1 MRKSAFFLAIFT
13 LLMILSGCQD
23 SEENTYSFY
32 YVRTADSIMFGQSDA
47 LIAPVNRTFS
57 GQHSDLSYLLQ
68 HYFEG
73 PAEEGFESPFPQGTR
88 LIRVRMDGNLLIAE
102 VTTHF
107 LALENIRLTTEGAC
121 LTATC
126 HELTGA
132 ESVQVVCGNEIF
144 QFNRSDYIF
153 LDVIDT
159 QSGKD
164 TQ

>member
-13 LLMILSGCQD
+13 LLMILAGCQD

-73 PAEEGFESPFPQGTR
+73 PTEEGFETPFPKGTR

-107 LALENIRLTTEGAC
+107 LALENIRLTTAGAC

-126 HELTGA
+126 YELTGA
-132 ESVQVVCGNEIF
+132 ESVQVVCGNETF
-144 QFNRSDYIF
+144 LFHRSDYTF